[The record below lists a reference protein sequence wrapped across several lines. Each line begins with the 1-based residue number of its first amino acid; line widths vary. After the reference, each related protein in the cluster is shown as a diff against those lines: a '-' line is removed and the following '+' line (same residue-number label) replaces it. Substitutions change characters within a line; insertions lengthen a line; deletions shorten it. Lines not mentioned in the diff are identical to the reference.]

1 MNKMTVSL
9 RLFAVSLLL
18 LSLAACSPLSLINAL
33 GTDEDVHEMHG
44 ITYGEGER
52 RRLDVYAPTDARG
65 APVVVFFY
73 GGSWRSGSRESYAF
87 VGHAL
92 AARGIVTVIPD
103 YRVYPEVTYPDFLVD
118 SAQAVAWALREVGE
132 YGGDAQR
139 LFVMGHSAGAY
150 NAAMLAL
157 DARWLEAAGSSTDA
171 LAGWLGL
178 AGPYEFL
185 PIINPSVKPVFHHP
199 DTPPDSQPI
208 VHASAASPP
217 ALLIAATPDLLVEPE
232 RNTGALA
239 AKLRAAGVPVTERY
253 YDRVGHSTLIG
264 SLSPP
269 LRGFAPTLEDVVG
282 FVNEHSGRS
291 GTAQ

>member
-1 MNKMTVSL
+1 MKSTMTIGK
-9 RLFAVSLLL
+9 LLVASIL
-18 LSLAACSPLSLINAL
+18 LTLAACSPLSLINAL
-33 GTDEDVHEMHG
+33 GTGEDVREVRG
-44 ITYGEGER
+44 IAYGEGER
-52 RRLDVYAPTDARG
+52 RRLDVYAPPDARE

-73 GGSWRSGSRESYAF
+73 GGSWRGGSRADYAF

-92 AARGIVTVIPD
+92 ATHGIVTVIPD
-103 YRVYPEVTYPDFLVD
+103 YRVCPEVTYPDFLVD
-118 SAQAVAWALREVGE
+118 SAQSVAWALRAAGE

-150 NAAMLAL
+150 NAAMVAL
-157 DARWLEAAGSSTDA
+157 DARWLEAAGSSPAA
-171 LAGWLGL
+171 LAGWIGL

-217 ALLIAATPDLLVEPE
+217 ALLISAAEDLLVDPQ
-232 RNTGALA
+232 RNTGAMA
-239 AKLRAAGVPVTERY
+239 ARLREAGVPVTERY
-253 YDRVGHSTLIG
+253 FDRVGHSTLIG

-269 LRGFAPTLEDVVG
+269 LRGFAPTLEEVVG
-282 FVNEHSGRS
+282 FVGHRH
-291 GTAQ
+291 